1 MRLLRLLTAFAATPW
16 AMSPDRLEAAIAV
29 LNEAANRGHDVQVR
43 AEVETEA
50 PRPSASLFALDGK
63 PAGSGTQQSV
73 VAVIPVWG
81 VISHRAHMVDDIC
94 GPGGTS
100 TEKLSRAVNSAIA
113 DPNVKAIVFDVDS
126 PGGSVFGVQ
135 EVADEI
141 FKARGTKPILAN
153 ANSLAA
159 SAAYWIATAA
169 DELYVTP
176 SGEVGSIGVYAAHVD
191 VSKAQELKGLKTTLV
206 SAGKYKIEG
215 HPYGPLEEEAATQM
229 QARVNDYYDA
239 FTKAVG
245 KFRGVGVD
253 AVRGGFGE
261 GRTVG
266 AKQAVTEGMAN
277 GVETLQE
284 TINRAAKLARQAE
297 RQSGTGSR
305 ALADARIALASAA

>member
-1 MRLLRLLTAFAATPW
+1 MKLVRLLTAFAATPW
-16 AMSPDRLEAAIAV
+16 AMLPERLEAAIAV
-29 LNEAANRGHDVQVR
+29 LNDAATRGHDLPVR
-43 AEVETEA
+43 AEIEGSMAAQAGVA
-50 PRPSASLFALDGK
+50 VAADGK
-63 PAGSGTQQSV
+63 PGGSAQQQSV

-81 VISHRAHMVDDIC
+81 IISHRAHMVEDIC

-100 TEKLSRAVNSAIA
+100 TEKLSRAINGAIA
-113 DPNVKAIVFDVDS
+113 DRNVKALVLDVDS

-141 FKARGTKPILAN
+141 YKARGTKPILAS

-159 SAAYWIATAA
+159 SAAYWIAAAA
-169 DELYVTP
+169 DELFVTP

-191 VSKAQELKGLKTTLV
+191 VSKSQELKGLKTTLV
-206 SAGKYKIEG
+206 SAGKYKVEG
-215 HPYGPLEEEAATQM
+215 HPYAPLEAEAAAQM

-245 KFRGVGVD
+245 KYRGVGVE
-253 AVRGGFGE
+253 AVRSGFGE

-266 AKQAVTEGMAN
+266 AKQAVAEGMAN

-297 RQSGTGSR
+297 RQGAAGSR
-305 ALADARIALASAA
+305 ALADARIALVSAA